1 MPRNTKQTLPRALSH
16 WRLAVALAIGIVV
29 WITANYFGAPRGA
42 RLLLAWDSAA
52 LVYLLTMWTL
62 FIRSDEAE
70 LKSRAALYDERV
82 PVLML
87 IVLTAIVASLAA
99 VVDAMI
105 VVKDAPSGARALI
118 IGSAGATLILS
129 WLVLQTVFVLHYAHR
144 YFGAG
149 KDKGGIQFPGEQPTS
164 YLDFAY
170 LAFSIGATFQVSDN
184 SILTSKLRR
193 LVTAHAA
200 AAYFYN
206 TAVLA
211 LGINIMASLIG
222 G

>member
-1 MPRNTKQTLPRALSH
+1 
-16 WRLAVALAIGIVV
+16 
-29 WITANYFGAPRGA
+29 ANYFGAPRGA
-42 RLLLAWDSAA
+42 RLLLAWDTAA
-52 LVYLLTMWTL
+52 LAYLLTMWTL
-62 FIRSDEAE
+62 FVRSSEAE
-70 LKSRAALYDERV
+70 MRSRASRYDERV

-87 IVLTAIVASLAA
+87 IVLTAIAVSLGA

-105 VVKDAPSGARALI
+105 VAKDAMSGARALI
-118 IGSAGATLILS
+118 IGCAGATLVLS

-149 KDKGGIQFPGEQPTS
+149 KDKGGIAFPGEQPTS

-170 LAFSIGATFQVSDN
+170 LAFSVGATFQVSDN

-193 LVTAHAA
+193 LITAHAA

-211 LGINIMASLIG
+211 LGINIIASLVG
-222 G
+222 S

>member
-1 MPRNTKQTLPRALSH
+1 MPRNTKQMPSRVLSH
-16 WRLAVALAIGIVV
+16 WRLAVALAVGIVV
-29 WITANYFGAPRGA
+29 WMTANYFGAPRGA

-62 FIRSDEAE
+62 FIRSDEAK
-70 LKSRAALYDERV
+70 LRSRAALYDERT

-87 IVLTAIVASLAA
+87 IVLAAIVASLGA
-99 VVDAMI
+99 VVDSMI
-105 VVKDAPSGARALI
+105 VVKEAPSGARALI

-144 YFGAG
+144 HFGAG
-149 KDKGGIQFPGEQPTS
+149 KDKGGIQFPGEQPNS

-211 LGINIMASLIG
+211 LGINIIASLIG

>member
-1 MPRNTKQTLPRALSH
+1 MSHSSKQMLARVLFH
-16 WRLAVALAIGIVV
+16 WRLAAGLMIGIVA
-29 WITANYFGAPRGA
+29 WIAANYFGAARGA

-52 LVYLLTMWTL
+52 LTYLLTMWAL
-62 FIRSDEAE
+62 FIRSSEDE
-70 LKSRAALYDERV
+70 LRSRAARYDEGV
-82 PVLML
+82 PILML
-87 IVLTAIVASLAA
+87 IVLAAIAVSLGA

-105 VVKDAPSGARALI
+105 VAKDAASDAKAMI
-118 IGSAGATLILS
+118 IGSAGATLVLS

-149 KDKGGIQFPGEQPTS
+149 EDRGGIQFPGEPPTS

-170 LAFSIGATFQVSDN
+170 LAFSVGATFQVSDN

-206 TAVLA
+206 TAILA
-211 LGINIMASLIG
+211 LGINIIASLVG

>member
-1 MPRNTKQTLPRALSH
+1 MPRNTKQMLPRALSH

-70 LKSRAALYDERV
+70 LKSRAALYDEGV

-87 IVLTAIVASLAA
+87 IVLAAIAASLGA

-184 SILTSKLRR
+184 SILTAKLRR

>member
-1 MPRNTKQTLPRALSH
+1 MARNTKQMLNRAMSH
-16 WRLAVALAIGIVV
+16 WRLAAALGAGVAA
-29 WITANYFGAPRGA
+29 WAMAKYFNAPRGA
-42 RLLLAWDSAA
+42 HFLLGWDSAA
-52 LVYLLTMWTL
+52 FVYLLTMWML
-62 FIRSDEAE
+62 FIRATEAE
-70 LKSRAALYDERV
+70 MRSRAAQYDEGV

-87 IVLTAIVASLAA
+87 IVLAAILASLGA

-105 VVKDAPSGARALI
+105 VSKDAP
-118 IGSAGATLILS
+118 GSARGLVVGSAVATLILS

-144 YFGAG
+144 HFGEG
-149 KDKGGIQFPGEQPTS
+149 KSKGGIQFPGEQPTS

-170 LAFSIGATFQVSDN
+170 LAFSVGATFQVSDN
-184 SILTSKLRR
+184 NILTSKLRR

-211 LGINIMASLIG
+211 LGINIIATVVG

>member
-1 MPRNTKQTLPRALSH
+1 M
-16 WRLAVALAIGIVV
+16 
-29 WITANYFGAPRGA
+29 TANYFGAPRGA
-42 RLLLAWDSAA
+42 RLLLAWDTAA
-52 LVYLLTMWTL
+52 LAYLLTMWTL
-62 FIRSDEAE
+62 FVRSSEAE
-70 LKSRAALYDERV
+70 MRSRASRYDERV

-87 IVLTAIVASLAA
+87 IVLTAIAVSLGA

-105 VVKDAPSGARALI
+105 VAKDAMSGARALI
-118 IGSAGATLILS
+118 IGCAGATLVLS

-149 KDKGGIQFPGEQPTS
+149 KDKGGIAFPGEQPTS

-170 LAFSIGATFQVSDN
+170 LAFSVGATFQVSDN

-193 LVTAHAA
+193 LITAHAA

-211 LGINIMASLIG
+211 LGINIIASLVG
-222 G
+222 S

>member
-1 MPRNTKQTLPRALSH
+1 MTRNPKKTLSGALSH
-16 WRLAVALAIGIVV
+16 WRLAVAFVAGLITWVVTKFIGGPD
-29 WITANYFGAPRGA
+29 GAG
-42 RLLLAWDSAA
+42 LLLAWDVAA
-52 LVYLLTMWTL
+52 LVYLATMWTL
-62 FIRSDEAE
+62 FIRSDERE
-70 LKSRAALYDERV
+70 LRSRAARYDEGV

-87 IVLTAIVASLAA
+87 IVLVATAASLGA
-99 VVDAMI
+99 VVDAMLAA
-105 VVKDAPSGARALI
+105 KHLSSDAKGVI
-118 IGSAGATLILS
+118 IGSAVATLVLS

-144 YFGAG
+144 HFGAG
-149 KDKGGIQFPGEQPTS
+149 EDKGGIQFPGEQPSS

-170 LAFSIGATFQVSDN
+170 LAFSVGATFQVSDN
-184 SILTSKLRR
+184 SILTSRLRR

-211 LGINIMASLIG
+211 LGINIIASLIG

>member
-1 MPRNTKQTLPRALSH
+1 MARNSKQTPVHALSH
-16 WRLAVALAIGIVV
+16 WRLAAALAAGVIV
-29 WITANYFGAPRGA
+29 WIVAKYFGAPRGA
-42 RLLLAWDSAA
+42 HLLLAWDSAA
-52 LVYLLTMWTL
+52 FVYLLTMWTL

-70 LKSRAALYDERV
+70 LRSRAARYDEGV

-87 IVLTAIVASLAA
+87 IVLAAILFSLGA

-105 VVKDAPSGARALI
+105 VAKDAPSGVKSLI
-118 IGSAGATLILS
+118 VGCAVATLILS

-144 YFGAG
+144 HFGDG
-149 KDKGGIQFPGEQPTS
+149 KRKGGIQFPGEQPTS

-170 LAFSIGATFQVSDN
+170 LAFSVGATFQVSDN

-211 LGINIMASLIG
+211 LGINIIASLVG

>member
-1 MPRNTKQTLPRALSH
+1 MPRNTKQTPSRAMSH
-16 WRLAVALAIGIVV
+16 WRLMAAFASGIVV

-42 RLLLAWDSAA
+42 RLLLAWDGGAM
-52 LVYLLTMWTL
+52 VYLLTMWTL

-70 LKSRAALYDERV
+70 LRSRASRYDEGA

-87 IVLTAIVASLAA
+87 IVLAAIVASLGA
-99 VVDAMI
+99 VIDAMI
-105 VVKDAPSGARALI
+105 VAKAAQSGAKVLI
-118 IGSAGATLILS
+118 VASAGATLILS

-144 YFGAG
+144 HFGAVKG
-149 KDKGGIQFPGEQPTS
+149 KEGIQFPGEQPSS

-184 SILTSKLRR
+184 NILTSKLRR

-211 LGINIMASLIG
+211 LGINIIASLVG

>member
-1 MPRNTKQTLPRALSH
+1 MPRNTKQMLPRALSH

-62 FIRSDEAE
+62 FIRSDEAK
-70 LKSRAALYDERV
+70 LRSRAALYDEGV

-87 IVLTAIVASLAA
+87 IVLTAIAASLGA

-105 VVKDAPSGARALI
+105 VVKDAPSGAKATI
-118 IGSAGATLILS
+118 IGCAMATLILS

-144 YFGAG
+144 HFGAG
-149 KDKGGIQFPGEQPTS
+149 GDKGGIQFPGEQPTS

-193 LVTAHAA
+193 LVTTHAA

-211 LGINIMASLIG
+211 LGINIMGSLIG